1 MEIEVLF
8 EKKCYLYVQLH
19 CKKCRDINFSDK
31 QIVKLQ
37 INPAF
42 DTTKKVRANI
52 LIHSGLLI
60 HNWLFMDR
68 HPYYVFD
75 YNFIFFES
83 DSKSCCTMYGGA
95 NFVGMKFRK
104 KRGKTPPI
112 CQTSCGGN
120 TYSRYRSCSPSLLF
134 SLLCST

>member
-1 MEIEVLF
+1 MNSFTVKSVATLILVISKSNAFL
-8 EKKCYLYVQLH
+8 
-19 CKKCRDINFSDK
+19 
-31 QIVKLQ
+31 KLQ

-112 CQTSCGGN
+112 CQTSCRGN